1 MVLRSNEESD
11 ALTSIVKAVT
21 HQPNSTEF
29 SNQTSRMKSNRTN
42 RFLGLLRRFLSASA
56 IVMSF
61 LGAAQAA
68 SNKYFNSASSG
79 TVWNNA
85 TANWGT
91 VSGGPY
97 TSAWA
102 TYDFAIFEGTGDT
115 ITLTTPTCDRS
126 RSIPTGTP
134 SPAAR

>member
-1 MVLRSNEESD
+1 
-11 ALTSIVKAVT
+11 
-21 HQPNSTEF
+21 
-29 SNQTSRMKSNRTN
+29 MKSNRTN